1 MQWNAAGS
9 VFLADL
15 TAGGFLLF
23 YGLDRLGRGGRPAPR
38 TAAVLLAF
46 LAAFL
51 LVYLIGFFN
60 LETGQALD
68 QFVKGLTKWLLH
80 FGFLI
85 VGVIY
90 LARKPLDF
98 YWRTL
103 AWFLGGIA
111 FNGAY
116 GILQLLSAQA
126 GHNLD
131 SVVLEPLTHGASQIN
146 IYGAVNG
153 SSVYRPNA
161 LTGDPNHLAIELL
174 LPILILSPL
183 YLRLERGHR
192 LRTPLAVVIG
202 FLLLA
207 ELATLSRSGLLG
219 LIFGTIVLLV
229 PYRRLLFS
237 RLALL
242 PLGLVAIPVAFELYH
257 RRHFFSVV
265 IRSRIQTG
273 GSSTS
278 AHLGVYDFIPQV
290 LHQHPLF
297 GLGFNNFSVYY
308 EFVTGK
314 TNWGPHSYYVMLIV
328 EGGLVGAAL
337 FAVFLWWLFVR
348 LSRGPAARPG
358 ARGGRRSAGRAAAA
372 ARVGDDR
379 RARRDAGLERLL
391 PDDPV
396 PLLLRLRDAG
406 AGDSCGLLPAMKV
419 VVLTTSYPR
428 YEGDPAGNFV
438 ADAVEQLRER
448 GVEVDVV
455 SPASFR
461 HFGIAYGSGV
471 MGNLKRSPWKAAL
484 VPAMLGSFAQAARRA
499 ARDADLVHAHWLPS
513 GAVALAT
520 GQAVRGAALGDRR
533 RAGAADAR
541 PRSPRALAGT
551 AHDLRLER
559 ARRGGPRARRA
570 ARCA

>member
-1 MQWNAAGS
+1 VAQAQRESRLVPFFFLAAVFTCTFAKVQWNAAGS

-23 YGLDRLGRGGRPAPR
+23 FALDRLGRRSRPAPR
-38 TAAVLLAF
+38 TVVVLLAF

-80 FGFLI
+80 FAFLI
-85 VGVIY
+85 VGVVY
-90 LARKPLDF
+90 LARRSLDF

-111 FNGAY
+111 ANGAY

-192 LRTPLAVVIG
+192 LRTPLAVLIA
-202 FLLLA
+202 FLLLV

-219 LIFGTIVLLV
+219 LLVGAIVLLI
-229 PYRRLLFS
+229 PYRHLLFS
-237 RLALL
+237 RLAVL
-242 PLGLVAIPVAFELYH
+242 PLVLVALPVAFELYH

-265 IRSRIQTG
+265 LRSRIQTG

-348 LSRGPAARPG
+348 LRVARRLGEALAAAGDPLAARL
-358 ARGGRRSAGRAAAA
+358 R
-372 ARVGDDR
+372 
-379 RARRDAGLERLL
+379 
-391 PDDPV
+391 
-396 PLLLRLRDAG
+396 PLAWG
-406 AGDSCGLLPAMKV
+406 M
-419 VVLTTSYPR
+419 T
-428 YEGDPAGNFV
+428 
-438 ADAVEQLRER
+438 
-448 GVEVDVV
+448 
-455 SPASFR
+455 
-461 HFGIAYGSGV
+461 
-471 MGNLKRSPWKAAL
+471 AAL
-484 VPAMLGSFAQAARRA
+484 VGTLASNAFYLTIPFLYFYVFVML
-499 ARDADLVHAHWLPS
+499 V
-513 GAVALAT
+513 LAT
-520 GQAVRGAALGDRR
+520 PAVFSRR
-533 RAGAADAR
+533 
-541 PRSPRALAGT
+541 
-551 AHDLRLER
+551 
-559 ARRGGPRARRA
+559 
-570 ARCA
+570 